1 MKMQPAFKGFAALA
15 ITASLVSVAD
25 ARMVLKNICRVKGQ
39 DEVTLRGLG
48 LVVGLKGTGD
58 GGETLPTIRA
68 LAKSMEVMGMP
79 LSAPT
84 ARGQGGLKELKDA
97 KNVALVMVTA
107 TVPATGSQR
116 GDRIDCLVSAIGAKS
131 LAGGRLFVTPLLGPD
146 VRDRRV
152 YAMVEGQVELDD
164 PQKAPTAGRIARGC
178 RLEADFSND
187 MFIQDGKIT
196 LVLDKDYADF
206 QVAAEIA
213 DLINTQILN
222 NRATDSESIDGSR
235 QARAVDQVRIE
246 VPVPAA
252 YLADN
257 AKNRAADVVA
267 FISEMLSMQVPE
279 PPVDARVV
287 INQRTGSIVISGDV
301 ELGASVVTHKSFVIE
316 AGQTLPKFVAIDT
329 EDRALTAEER
339 AKKPPTTKLK
349 ALLEA
354 LNAVKAKP
362 EDMIEIIKGLKR
374 NGKLHAHVIF
384 E

>member
-1 MKMQPAFKGFAALA
+1 
-15 ITASLVSVAD
+15 
-25 ARMVLKNICRVKGQ
+25 
-39 DEVTLRGLG
+39 
-48 LVVGLKGTGD
+48 
-58 GGETLPTIRA
+58 
-68 LAKSMEVMGMP
+68 MGMP
-79 LSAPT
+79 LSAPSG
-84 ARGQGGLKELKDA
+84 RGQGGLKELKDA

-116 GDRIDCLVSAIGAKS
+116 GDRIDCLVNAIGAKS
-131 LAGGRLFVTPLLGPD
+131 LSGGRLFVTPLLGPD

-152 YAMVEGQVELDD
+152 YAMVEGQIELDD
-164 PQKAPTAGRIARGC
+164 LQRAPTAGRISRGC
-178 RLEADFSND
+178 RLEADFAND
-187 MFIQDGKIT
+187 HFIQDGKIT

-222 NRATDSESIDGSR
+222 SRLSESSTDGSR

-246 VPVPAA
+246 VPVPPA

-257 AKNRAADVVA
+257 TKNRSADVVA
-267 FISEMLSMQVPE
+267 FISEMMSMQVPE

-287 INQRTGSIVISGDV
+287 INQRTGSIVVSGDV
-301 ELGASVVTHKSFVIE
+301 ELGASVVTHKNFVIE
-316 AGQTLPKFVAIDT
+316 AGQTMPKFVAVDT
-329 EDRALTAEER
+329 EDRALTPEER